1 MNPSY
6 NSPGSIRQP
15 AIPSQGGDVVLSY
28 GEKKSKK
35 GLVIAVVALML
46 LVVGGLV
53 AYMLLWSNNNEKDS
67 GGVVVTTDVK
77 VSFNAYVNYVLNGIE
92 SNSDLKLDVIEEKI
106 PYFLELSS
114 TERKSYIKKAGE
126 KYDSFSTS
134 YYKSGG
140 SLETVPMKAYYQ
152 DYASLPRSSEND
164 FLKEYLD
171 KGKDATKEYIASIY
185 SRSDV
190 DNYFGVFL
198 QDLKEL
204 NYYSLDLIANADF
217 RGCIRDGA
225 IVEGCYS
232 LSEEESYKLN
242 DLAFNVQRDE
252 SVLKGRALGVLRAL
266 YEEIYNMNSDTE
278 GVPND

>member
-1 MNPSY
+1 MDPSY
-6 NSPGSIRQP
+6 NNSFDSFSSGGADGNYQQP
-15 AIPSQGGDVVLSY
+15 MVLSQA
-28 GEKKSKK
+28 GSEKKSKK

-92 SNSDLKLDVIEEKI
+92 SNSDLKLDIIEEKK
-106 PYFLELSS
+106 PYFLELNS

-171 KGKDATKEYIASIY
+171 KGKDATKESIASIY

-190 DNYFGVFL
+190 DNYL
-198 QDLKEL
+198 EDWKEQQLKT
-204 NYYSLDLIANADF
+204 F
-217 RGCIRDGA
+217 
-225 IVEGCYS
+225 
-232 LSEEESYKLN
+232 
-242 DLAFNVQRDE
+242 DE
-252 SVLKGRALGVLRAL
+252 IIQYLETK
-266 YEEIYNMNSDTE
+266 
-278 GVPND
+278 